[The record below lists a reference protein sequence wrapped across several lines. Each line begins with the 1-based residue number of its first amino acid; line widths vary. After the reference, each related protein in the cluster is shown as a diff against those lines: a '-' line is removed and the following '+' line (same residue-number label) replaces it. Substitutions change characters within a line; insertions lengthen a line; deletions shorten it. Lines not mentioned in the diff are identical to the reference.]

1 MILKCA
7 FFKKKQQER
16 IKEAQLKNELLGQ
29 IEKKNTEIMELQL
42 REKELREELS
52 RVQTSDLASKNALEA
67 LSKEKVLYSRISLRN
82 VPF

>member
-1 MILKCA
+1 
-7 FFKKKQQER
+7 
-16 IKEAQLKNELLGQ
+16 
-29 IEKKNTEIMELQL
+29 MELQL